1 MLLSFILSLFLSV
14 SFKTSNGE
22 TFSLLTEFKV
32 LLVLSIAEG
41 AARKAVFGVNLF
53 LKIFKSKN

>member
-1 MLLSFILSLFLSV
+1 LFLSV

-53 LKIFKSKN
+53 LRIFKSKN